1 MSSKNSSK
9 IVKCGFKMWLADDF
23 GYKKNINHKLPNF
36 ATKEQQDQEPDAIVY
51 TNAVCIL
58 SNCEKTH
65 NFITLPF

>member
-1 MSSKNSSK
+1 
-9 IVKCGFKMWLADDF
+9 MWLADDF

-65 NFITLPF
+65 NFITSPF